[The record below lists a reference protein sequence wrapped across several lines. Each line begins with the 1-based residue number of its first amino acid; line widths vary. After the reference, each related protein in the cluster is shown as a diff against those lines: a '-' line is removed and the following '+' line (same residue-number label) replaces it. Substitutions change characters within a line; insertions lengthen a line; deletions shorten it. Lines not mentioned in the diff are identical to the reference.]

1 MGLIA
6 SLLPTAGCP
15 APRVRLD
22 DFLDDTKAIR
32 DLPPPKED
40 LGAMLADISG
50 TFILALDPSILP
62 GLPLQ
67 FFVTSTF
74 TPTPSGGSLNLDFQ
88 PLSLEPMSTTE
99 PRLFVGDVIS
109 FTDIEVKDDGS
120 FFIDFGNT
128 TLVGEAN
135 PITGTEIV
143 ATLTMNGFIQSEDF
157 ICGLVNGMLLA
168 PVENTLDGST
178 FGAVRME
185 SADPAIYPVPATDEF
200 PMLCP

>member
-1 MGLIA
+1 
-6 SLLPTAGCP
+6 
-15 APRVRLD
+15 
-22 DFLDDTKAIR
+22 
-32 DLPPPKED
+32 
-40 LGAMLADISG
+40 
-50 TFILALDPSILP
+50 
-62 GLPLQ
+62 
-67 FFVTSTF
+67 
-74 TPTPSGGSLNLDFQ
+74 
-88 PLSLEPMSTTE
+88 MSTTE